1 MNLRSFSFVLLV
13 LAVTMV
19 AFAPAPVAAA
29 TCESL
34 KSLSLEN
41 ATITS
46 AQAVAAGQFSLPEA
60 GRGAAQENAVFPQLP
75 TFCRVV
81 ATLRPSSDSDIKIE
95 VWLPMGNCHGKHQA
109 VANAAPARVIT
120 YSPTPA

>member
-60 GRGAAQENAVFPQLP
+60 GRGAAQENAVYKQLP
-75 TFCRVV
+75 TFCRVA
-81 ATLRPSSDSDIKIE
+81 ATFRPSSDSISRSKCGYLWE
-95 VWLPMGNCHGKHQA
+95 TGT
-109 VANAAPARVIT
+109 ANTRRAG
-120 YSPTPA
+120 

>member
-46 AQAVAAGQFSLPEA
+46 AQAVAAGQVSLPEA
-60 GRGAAQENAVFPQLP
+60 GRGAAQENAGYKQLT
-75 TFCRVV
+75 TFCRVA
-81 ATLRPSSDSDIKIE
+81 ATLRPSSDTDITIE
-95 VWLPMGNCHGKHQA
+95 VWLPIGPWNGRYHAGET
-109 VANAAPARVIT
+109 ARW
-120 YSPTPA
+120 